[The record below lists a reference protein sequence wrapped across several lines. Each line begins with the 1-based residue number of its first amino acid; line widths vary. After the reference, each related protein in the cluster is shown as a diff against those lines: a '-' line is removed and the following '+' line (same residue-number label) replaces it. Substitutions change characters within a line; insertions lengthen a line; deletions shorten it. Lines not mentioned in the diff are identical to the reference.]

1 MKFILG
7 ITTVMKRDKSIR
19 RIVLISVA
27 FVLLIFLFLYRGL
40 LKYEVKS
47 YIDSNSRKNATCKN
61 CDQYF
66 PDNIK
71 THELALKNN
80 VIKPQKELEDL
91 DKLKNKG
98 VLIELKTNDDYIISD
113 MDFSRPYVLPKVGVF
128 LDELVRNYKTELG
141 NLNYV
146 RFEITSATRSRRS
159 ARQLMGNNVNAV
171 TNSAHLKGK
180 TIDISYVRFGNNT
193 AQLDALVK
201 ALKKMRK
208 EDKCYVKYERTQGCL
223 HITVR

>member
-1 MKFILG
+1 
-7 ITTVMKRDKSIR
+7 MKRDKSIR
-19 RIVLISVA
+19 RIVLISFA

-40 LKYEVKS
+40 LKYEVKT
-47 YIDSNSRKNATCKN
+47 YIDSKSQKNAACKN

-66 PDNIK
+66 PDDVK
-71 THELALKNN
+71 THELALKKN

-113 MDFSRPYVLPKVGVF
+113 MDFSRPYVLPKVGLF
-128 LDELVRNYKTELG
+128 LEELVRNYKTELG

-180 TIDISYVRFGNNT
+180 TIDISYVRFGNNA
-193 AQLDALVK
+193 AQLDALVQ
-201 ALKKMRK
+201 ALKKLR
-208 EDKCYVKYERTQGCL
+208 EAEKCYVKYELRQGCL
-223 HITVR
+223 HITLR

>member
-1 MKFILG
+1 
-7 ITTVMKRDKSIR
+7 MKRDKSIL
-19 RIVLISVA
+19 RIVLISLGL
-27 FVLLIFLFLYRGL
+27 VLLIFLFLYRGL

-47 YIDSNSRKNATCKN
+47 YIGSKSRKSAACKN

-66 PDNIK
+66 DDKVK
-71 THELALKNN
+71 THELALKKN
-80 VIKPQKELEDL
+80 VIKPQKELKDL
-91 DKLKNKG
+91 DKLKDKG
-98 VLIELKTNDDYIISD
+98 VLIELKTNDHYIISD
-113 MDFSRPYVLPKVGVF
+113 MDFSRPYVLPKVELF
-128 LDELVRNYKTELG
+128 LKKLVNNYKSELG
-141 NLNYV
+141 DLNYV

-171 TNSAHLKGK
+171 TNSAHLHGK

-201 ALKKMRK
+201 ALKKMR
-208 EDKCYVKYERTQGCL
+208 EDDKCYVKYERTQGCL

>member
-1 MKFILG
+1 M
-7 ITTVMKRDKSIR
+7 VKRDKSIL
-19 RIVLISVA
+19 RIVLISLGLILV
-27 FVLLIFLFLYRGL
+27 IFLFLYRGL

-47 YIDSNSRKNATCKN
+47 YIGPKSRKNAACKN

-71 THELALKNN
+71 TQEIALKKN
-80 VIKPQKELEDL
+80 VIKPQKELKDL
-91 DKLKNKG
+91 DKLKDNG
-98 VLIELKTNDDYIISD
+98 VLIELKTNDHYIISD
-113 MDFSRPYVLPKVGVF
+113 MDFSRPYVLPKVGLF
-128 LDELVRNYKTELG
+128 LKELVGNYKLELG
-141 NLNYV
+141 GLSYV

-171 TNSAHLKGK
+171 TNSAHLHGK

-193 AQLDALVK
+193 AQLDALVQ

-208 EDKCYVKYERTQGCL
+208 ENKCYVKYERSQGCL